1 MADEADQR
9 SVLVEIPEPQAKV
22 TERLRRSYME
32 ILCSRLTVTH
42 TCSRR
47 LRSEERIHAC
57 QESKQLMDT
66 LLLAEQS
73 VQMASGSLTSD
84 LSLLLHDLHQKKTS
98 VYRSIPYSRLGS
110 NRDAHCYRKA
120 RPHLMA
126 FWRACEEGGRVF
138 ERSGEW
144 QKLLEFVQSASR
156 LSGELPLWETSE
168 HNSLRERCY
177 NTLAAFCTTALQKHT
192 PSASRARGLLRRF
205 RAAPASRRVIA
216 SCLEEL
222 EKILQ
227 EHQRINNTHTPTRTS
242 ERWSCDPNI

>member
-22 TERLRRSYME
+22 TERLRRSYMD

-47 LRSEERIHAC
+47 LRSEERHAC
-57 QESKQLMDT
+57 NESKHLMDT

-144 QKLLEFVQSASR
+144 QKLLEFVQAASR

-168 HNSLRERCY
+168 HNSLRQRCY
-177 NTLAAFCTTALQKHT
+177 NTLAAFCTTALKKHT
-192 PSASRARGLLRRF
+192 PNASRARGLLRRF
-205 RAAPASRRVIA
+205 RAAPASRYGIG
-216 SCLEEL
+216 SCLKEL

-227 EHQRINNTHTPTRTS
+227 EHQKITLSHTQIHPS
-242 ERWSCDPNI
+242 I

>member
-66 LLLAEQS
+66 LLLAEQ
-73 VQMASGSLTSD
+73 
-84 LSLLLHDLHQKKTS
+84 
-98 VYRSIPYSRLGS
+98 
-110 NRDAHCYRKA
+110 
-120 RPHLMA
+120 
-126 FWRACEEGGRVF
+126 RACEEGGRVF